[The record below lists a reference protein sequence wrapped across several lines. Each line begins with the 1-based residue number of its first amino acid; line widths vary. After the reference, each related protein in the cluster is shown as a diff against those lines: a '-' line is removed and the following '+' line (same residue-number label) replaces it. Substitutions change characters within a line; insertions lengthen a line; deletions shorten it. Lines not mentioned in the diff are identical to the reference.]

1 MSIGIHDA
9 FNLGWKLALVLG
21 GAAPEALLDPCDA
34 ERRLAAAGVVGVIDT
49 IIAAALSKYLL
60 GRTASQTAAA

>member
-21 GAAPEALLDPCDA
+21 GAAPEALLDPCDV
-34 ERRLAAAGVVGVIDT
+34 ERRFAAA
-49 IIAAALSKYLL
+49 AWS
-60 GRTASQTAAA
+60 R